1 MKFLGRDREEYNLSC
16 DYMSKNNASIEL
28 GSRFRLLRS
37 NSSIAIYKQF
47 AAAAMLVYLEE
58 VVGPA
63 VRPQQGIPR
72 RRKAH
77 TFIHCIML
85 IDSVSTLKT

>member
-37 NSSIAIYKQF
+37 NSSIAINNLQQLLCLFISRKW
-47 AAAAMLVYLEE
+47 LVRRS
-58 VVGPA
+58 GPS
-63 VRPQQGIPR
+63 REFPGDEKHIPLSI
-72 RRKAH
+72 AL
-77 TFIHCIML
+77 C
-85 IDSVSTLKT
+85 